1 MRSAVLMLCILAF
14 GVLPLQAQNNE
25 TPDNTTTQP
34 ADTSLSDQ
42 ILDNVQ
48 ENIKFSGEI
57 GAFGELYSVSG
68 RESRRPGSSGRLFF
82 RPSISIY
89 DRITLSLDLFV
100 SSEGSSARQE
110 INTVG
115 FSPEWSWGKLYYG
128 DFNMEVSKFTMA
140 DVKVNGYGIDLFPG
154 IFKVMAFSGTS
165 QKALALESSTS
176 MFQRTIY
183 GGKIGLGELDGSHFH
198 LNFVRSYDDKKSL
211 SRSIFLQVDT
221 VITGQGPRI
230 DSSYTGVKPQEN
242 LILGTNWG
250 LHLFDDAFKIKTEA
264 ALSLFT
270 GDTYADAINN
280 KDVPEA
286 LSKYFSPTITTSGDA
301 AVATE
306 MSITTKVVSLKSGYT
321 LVGPGYSSHGLGS
334 LINDR
339 QIITGGVGLNLF
351 SGGLSIQTNFQQ
363 HTDNT
368 ANQKKFTSERNTL
381 GVVVAMRPWKSF
393 MLTVMSNSNTMGN
406 SATND
411 TLKIDNTNSTFG
423 VNSSY
428 NFDAFD
434 LKHILTVSYIGV
446 NNVSKSKLRGDNE
459 IVSTNINAGLSTV
472 FSKTISATIGGAM
485 SEVDLGPIGKNST
498 STFNGKVNHKAF
510 DGKLTNSLTISAVS
524 SDVHATNVLG
534 FQSSYQLFQQSA
546 IALLFR
552 GTFFTGKGTNKQK
565 FNEYMTTLNWTYRI

>member
-1 MRSAVLMLCILAF
+1 MRTVLLVIFYLVLAS
-14 GVLPLQAQNNE
+14 GVSVAQSDQNPE
-25 TPDNTTTQP
+25 TNTQP
-34 ADTSLSDQ
+34 ADTSLGDQ

-48 ENIKFSGEI
+48 ENIKLSGEI

-68 RESRRPGSSGRLFF
+68 RESRRPGSSGRIFF
-82 RPSISIY
+82 RPSMSIY

-100 SSEGSSARQE
+100 SSEGSAARQD

-154 IFKVMAFSGTS
+154 IFKMMAFSGTS

-198 LNFVRSYDDKKSL
+198 INFVRSYDDKKSL
-211 SRSIFLQVDT
+211 ARSIFLQVDT
-221 VITGQGPRI
+221 VMTGQGPRI
-230 DSSYTGVKPQEN
+230 DSSFTGVKPQEN

-250 LHLFDDAFKIKTEA
+250 LNMFDDAFKIKTEGA
-264 ALSLFT
+264 VSLFT
-270 GDTYADAINN
+270 GDTYADGINN

-286 LSKYFSPTITTSGDA
+286 LSKYFSPNITTSGDA

-306 MSITTKVVSLKSGYT
+306 MSVTTKVLSLKGGYT
-321 LVGPGYSSHGLGS
+321 LVGPGYTSHGLGS

-351 SGGLSIQTNFQQ
+351 SGGLSVQTNFQQ

-368 ANQKKFTSERNTL
+368 ADQKKFTSERNTL

-393 MLTVMSNSNTMGN
+393 MVTVMSNTNTMGN

-411 TLKIDNTNSTFG
+411 TLKIDNENSTLG
-423 VNSSY
+423 VNTSY
-428 NFDAFD
+428 NFSAFE
-434 LKHILTVSYIGV
+434 LQHVLTVSYIGV

-459 IVSTNINAGLSTV
+459 IVSTNFNAGLSTV
-472 FSKTISATIGGAM
+472 FSKTISATLGGAM
-485 SEVDLGPIGKNST
+485 SEVDLGPIGTNST

-546 IALLFR
+546 VALLFR
-552 GTFFTGKGTNKQK
+552 GTFFKGKGNNKQK
-565 FNEYMTTLNWTYRI
+565 FNEFMTTLNWTYRI